1 MCGRHGPVRLRTLL
15 AASSNAPAMLARAVG
30 SATGNTNGAR
40 PGQRPGPIGE
50 RRGAS
55 GGRGPDGRRG
65 MVRKGC
71 APVAMRQPVR
81 GEEPPETV
89 DPLLSEVRHLREVY
103 EAILDALRAADRRF
117 AAVEQQIAPSS
128 GLVADGGASR
138 QTRTRGGWTAPG
150 EWELSGDAAV
160 TGESLRQRREA
171 LGVSQA
177 AIAHAAHCSR
187 GLVAE
192 VERGRR
198 RSALTL
204 NHLSQVLDR
213 LEKDARRR

>member
-1 MCGRHGPVRLRTLL
+1 M
-15 AASSNAPAMLARAVG
+15 
-30 SATGNTNGAR
+30 
-40 PGQRPGPIGE
+40 
-50 RRGAS
+50 
-55 GGRGPDGRRG
+55 
-65 MVRKGC
+65 
-71 APVAMRQPVR
+71 R
-81 GEEPPETV
+81 GEEPPETA
-89 DPLLSEVRHLREVY
+89 DPLLSEIRQLRGVY
-103 EAILDALRAADRRF
+103 EAILDALRAADQRV
-117 AAVEQQIAPSS
+117 AAVERQVAPSTA
-128 GLVADGGASR
+128 VVIDGGGPRPA
-138 QTRTRGGWTAPG
+138 RTRGGWTAPG
-150 EWELSGDAAV
+150 EWDLNGNTAV
-160 TGESLRQRREA
+160 TGETLRQRREA

>member
-1 MCGRHGPVRLRTLL
+1 
-15 AASSNAPAMLARAVG
+15 
-30 SATGNTNGAR
+30 
-40 PGQRPGPIGE
+40 
-50 RRGAS
+50 
-55 GGRGPDGRRG
+55 
-65 MVRKGC
+65 
-71 APVAMRQPVR
+71 VR
-81 GEEPPETV
+81 GEERPESANSLV
-89 DPLLSEVRHLREVY
+89 SEVRRLREVY
-103 EAILDALRAADRRF
+103 EAILDAVRQADQRV
-117 AAVEQQIAPSS
+117 AAVEQRIAPSS
-128 GLVADGGASR
+128 GLVPDGAPSR
-138 QTRTRGGWTAPG
+138 QARTRGGWTAPG
-150 EWELSGDAAV
+150 EWELVGEAAV
-160 TGESLRQRREA
+160 TGETLRQRREA

>member
-1 MCGRHGPVRLRTLL
+1 
-15 AASSNAPAMLARAVG
+15 
-30 SATGNTNGAR
+30 
-40 PGQRPGPIGE
+40 
-50 RRGAS
+50 
-55 GGRGPDGRRG
+55 
-65 MVRKGC
+65 MVRKGF

-81 GEEPPETV
+81 GEEPPEST
-89 DPLLSEVRHLREVY
+89 DPILSELRQLRDVY
-103 EAILDALRAADRRF
+103 EAILDALRAADQRV
-117 AAVEQQIAPSS
+117 AAIEQQIAPTT
-128 GLVADGGASR
+128 GLLIDGGASR
-138 QTRTRGGWTAPG
+138 QPRTRGGWTAPG
-150 EWELSGDAAV
+150 EWELTVAPAAV

-213 LEKDARRR
+213 MEKDSRRR

>member
-1 MCGRHGPVRLRTLL
+1 
-15 AASSNAPAMLARAVG
+15 
-30 SATGNTNGAR
+30 
-40 PGQRPGPIGE
+40 
-50 RRGAS
+50 
-55 GGRGPDGRRG
+55 
-65 MVRKGC
+65 
-71 APVAMRQPVR
+71 MRQPVR
-81 GEEPPETV
+81 GEEPPETA
-89 DPLLSEVRHLREVY
+89 DPLLSEIRQLREVY
-103 EAILDALRAADRRF
+103 EAVLDVLRAADRRF
-117 AAVEQQIAPSS
+117 AAVEQQIAPST
-128 GLVADGGASR
+128 GLVIDGGVPR

-150 EWELSGDAAV
+150 EWDLNADTAV